1 MDCGGV
7 FVKYVLFI
15 FNILFVVR
23 KLCDRNMYRIQKVKT
38 QKLTFLST
46 YANAIIVTIFTEV
59 PCLTVLRRTRSKR
72 SSVQVH
78 LFKKRRCMEWKDETA
93 HPKLGEGRNMPEQS
107 HVNSDFSP
115 ISLMKLVEIVQFV
128 VLYHTFSIYLS
139 HRTR

>member
-78 LFKKRRCMEWKDETA
+78 LFKKLRCMEWKDETA
-93 HPKLGEGRNMPEQS
+93 HPILGEGRNMPEQS
-107 HVNSDFSP
+107 HVNQIFRQ
-115 ISLMKLVEIVQFV
+115 IVQFV